1 VKPRLKRHKST
12 PEEDRARTNRSK
24 AAEEKSKKLFGSP
37 PKMKRRLPDKVGK
50 VVPIYNL
57 EGSLLMVGTEAE
69 WRSWA
74 KTRR

>member
-1 VKPRLKRHKST
+1 MKPRLKRRKST

-24 AAEEKSKKLFGSP
+24 AAEAVCKKV
-37 PKMKRRLPDKVGK
+37 MKRPLPDKVGK

-57 EGSLLMVGTEAE
+57 QGSLLMVGTEAE
-69 WRSWA
+69 WRKWA